1 MSAYVLSKKNSTV
14 YHLEVD
20 SVNFQTD
27 LEVSGDSAPC
37 TVMLPLPRHWHLM
50 NEDNN
55 PGQIFSVIDQAF
67 VNDFFFFA

>member
-27 LEVSGDSAPC
+27 LEVSGTPF
-37 TVMLPLPRHWHLM
+37 
-50 NEDNN
+50 
-55 PGQIFSVIDQAF
+55 PGNSHATSHAIDI
-67 VNDFFFFA
+67 